1 MWGVDG
7 GVGYVGCGWRG
18 GICGVWMEGWDMW
31 GVDGGVGYVGCG
43 WRGGICGVWME
54 GWDMWGV
61 DGGVGLLQGKCTV
74 YVRLQIKNQMIF
86 RHWKNVF

>member
-1 MWGVDG
+1 MRACVRMVRRGCVWGGMEGWDMWGVDG

-43 WRGGICGVWME
+43 WRGGI
-54 GWDMWGV
+54 
-61 DGGVGLLQGKCTV
+61 TP
-74 YVRLQIKNQMIF
+74 R
-86 RHWKNVF
+86 